1 MDLAWHAARFRFEW
15 PEGAEPAW
23 HRDLMLAHRVVGPV
37 LAARQDRI
45 PLWRFH
51 RRAVRDA
58 TGHQF
63 SFIFYADV
71 ATATEIMDALRTDA
85 LLATLQNKGIVTS
98 IHFSDP
104 RKSQQP
110 AVADTADKQW
120 SPAVQRTWPYFIMGA
135 SRMWLGLI
143 EAAASGKDKDLSMN
157 YNGLDALYRQADAE
171 VTAAWRREGRHA
183 LLHHLNALF
192 GYEPLEVWEM
202 NLMRF

>member
-1 MDLAWHAARFRFEW
+1 MIVLIRGKMVAALLAAAAILAGCALSRPSSPPVVVQAPGTAAMDLAWHAARFRFEW

-63 SFIFYADV
+63 SFVFYADV

-135 SRMWLGLI
+135 SRMWL
-143 EAAASGKDKDLSMN
+143 APMMK
-157 YNGLDALYRQADAE
+157 
-171 VTAAWRREGRHA
+171 
-183 LLHHLNALF
+183 
-192 GYEPLEVWEM
+192 
-202 NLMRF
+202 